1 MAYKPDR
8 KPETQA
14 PLPEFLTRRREPYQF
29 MLYLG
34 LGGSG
39 LLFLMFAVLYTMR
52 KGTPGWVGF
61 DLPGIFWIS
70 TALITAS
77 SVMLH
82 LANQAFKRDK
92 FKAYRS
98 LLALTLDL
106 GILFAV
112 TQFMGWR
119 TMINQGI
126 VLNKS
131 IAGAFVYIVSGLHLL
146 HVTGGICF
154 LALLLVQAFRRIAY
168 VDSFIY
174 SVNPPN
180 QLRLRLVT
188 QYWHYVDAMWV
199 FLFLFFLLHQ
209 YW

>member
-1 MAYKPDR
+1 MAYRSDR

-34 LGGSG
+34 LGGSA
-39 LLFLMFAVLYTMR
+39 LIFLMFAIFYAMR
-52 KGTPGWVGF
+52 KGTPGWKGF
-61 DLPGIFWIS
+61 DLPHLFWAS
-70 TALITAS
+70 TLLIVAS
-77 SVMLH
+77 SGTLH
-82 LANQAFKRDK
+82 LAKRAFERDK
-92 FKAYRS
+92 FKAYRW

-119 TMINQGI
+119 AMTGQGV

-131 IAGAFVYIVSGLHLL
+131 ISGALVYIVSGLHLL
-146 HVTGGICF
+146 HVAGGIGF
-154 LALLLVQAFRRIAY
+154 LAFLLVQALRRTTY

-180 QLRLRLVT
+180 QLRLKLMT
-188 QYWHYVDAMWV
+188 QYWHYVDALWV
-199 FLFLFFLLHQ
+199 LLFVFFLWHQ
-209 YW
+209 YV